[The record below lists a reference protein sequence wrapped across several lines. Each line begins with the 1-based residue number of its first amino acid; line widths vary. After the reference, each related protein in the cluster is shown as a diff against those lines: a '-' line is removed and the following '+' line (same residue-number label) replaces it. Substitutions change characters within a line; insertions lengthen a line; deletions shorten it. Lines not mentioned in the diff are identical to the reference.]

1 MLEPYVANEAF
12 GDDWTGKL
20 MFEPKELRDDVV
32 GLDAKG
38 ISVKIHATGD
48 RSARTALDAFEA
60 ARRVNGDSGQIH
72 EVSHAELI
80 HPDDIPRFA
89 ELNVAAEMCPILWYP
104 IPGLDWAAWLGPD
117 RQVWPV
123 KNLVESGA
131 LVIYGS
137 DWPVVPTV
145 NPWPGIESMVT
156 RADPTGACDETLWPE
171 QAVDLATTI
180 QIFTLNG
187 AVANKVGDS
196 SGSLEVGK
204 DADFIVLDRNIFEV
218 PITDV
223 GETEVVM
230 SVVGGKEL
238 FNNR

>member
-1 MLEPYVANEAF
+1 
-12 GDDWTGKL
+12 
-20 MFEPKELRDDVV
+20 
-32 GLDAKG
+32 
-38 ISVKIHATGD
+38 
-48 RSARTALDAFEA
+48 
-60 ARRVNGDSGQIH
+60 
-72 EVSHAELI
+72 
-80 HPDDIPRFA
+80 
-89 ELNVAAEMCPILWYP
+89 
-104 IPGLDWAAWLGPD
+104 
-117 RQVWPV
+117 
-123 KNLVESGA
+123 
-131 LVIYGS
+131 
-137 DWPVVPTV
+137 
-145 NPWPGIESMVT
+145 MVT

-230 SVVGGKEL
+230 SVVGGNEL
-238 FNNR
+238 FNNL